1 MKVGEGHSIF
11 VFFLCEIGGPGSG
24 KVSHSQRLSQDSQ
37 GQILHLN
44 VIDLLKSTF
53 GLTSK
58 MKWIMYY
65 DTAWYS
71 LCWRR
76 RRHHNA
82 QERKHSITRNRE
94 SHFWYSESCQVVIDL
109 ILKTF
114 ANKDLV
120 KIVAALDTTK
130 ASKKAK
136 WKWKHDSILC
146 WIKNLLNL

>member
-1 MKVGEGHSIF
+1 MWFCTAETFYFIMIFCQLGACLPRGMMQKLVSWTHEGRRRSLNF
-11 VFFLCEIGGPGSG
+11 FFFLCEIGGPGSG

-94 SHFWYSESCQVVIDL
+94 SHFWYSESC
-109 ILKTF
+109 
-114 ANKDLV
+114 
-120 KIVAALDTTK
+120 
-130 ASKKAK
+130 
-136 WKWKHDSILC
+136 
-146 WIKNLLNL
+146 